1 MIFISKRLMD
11 ANSFYTV
18 LITAITVLG
27 SASAWRYYEKRAMR
41 KEKSEDYMKDECRER
56 IAKLEVLLERSSSE
70 KDDLRSKILEL
81 TKEVAELRIKVEFL
95 EDKNKELQRKT
106 IPTRSTAPS
115 RGRPRKKD

>member
-1 MIFISKRLMD
+1 MD
-11 ANSFYTV
+11 ATSFYTV

-56 IAKLEVLLERSSSE
+56 IAKLEVLLERSSTE

-95 EDKNKELQRKT
+95 EDKNAELRRKT
-106 IPTRSTAPS
+106 TTKSTAPS
-115 RGRPRKKD
+115 RGRPRKSN